1 MEKKIVNVP
10 GHKQL
15 MDEDGKPLVPISP
28 AVIANGFVYVSG
40 QPPFDYTT
48 GKLVFGDVQVQ
59 TRQVLEN
66 VKEVLAAAGSSMG
79 KVVKTTVYCTNSGH
93 FSLVNDVYREYFS
106 EDPPARTFVTV
117 ASWPMAFDIE
127 IECIAVLQRQ
137 LTFCND

>member
-48 GKLVFGDVQVQ
+48 GKLVFGDIQVQ

-66 VKEVLAAAGSSMG
+66 VEEVLAAAGSSMG

-127 IECIAVLQRQ
+127 IECIAVL
-137 LTFCND
+137 

>member
-48 GKLVFGDVQVQ
+48 GKLVF
-59 TRQVLEN
+59 
-66 VKEVLAAAGSSMG
+66 
-79 KVVKTTVYCTNSGH
+79 
-93 FSLVNDVYREYFS
+93 
-106 EDPPARTFVTV
+106 
-117 ASWPMAFDIE
+117 W
-127 IECIAVLQRQ
+127 
-137 LTFCND
+137 

>member
-15 MDEDGKPLVPISP
+15 TGEDGKPLVPISP

-48 GKLVFGDVQVQ
+48 GKLVFGDIQVQ

-127 IECIAVLQRQ
+127 IECIAVL
-137 LTFCND
+137 

>member
-40 QPPFDYTT
+40 QPPSITQL
-48 GKLVFGDVQVQ
+48 KLVSGDIQVQ

-66 VKEVLAAAGSSMG
+66 VKEVLAAAGSSMD
-79 KVVKTTVYCTNSGH
+79 KVVKLL
-93 FSLVNDVYREYFS
+93 FIALILVTLV
-106 EDPPARTFVTV
+106 
-117 ASWPMAFDIE
+117 W
-127 IECIAVLQRQ
+127 
-137 LTFCND
+137 